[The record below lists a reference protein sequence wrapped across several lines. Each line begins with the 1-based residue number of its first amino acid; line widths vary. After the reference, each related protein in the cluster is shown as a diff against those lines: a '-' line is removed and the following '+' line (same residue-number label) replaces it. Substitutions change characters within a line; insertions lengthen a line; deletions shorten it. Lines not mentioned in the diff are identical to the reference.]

1 MRISSLAERSGVPL
15 ATVKYYLREGLLP
28 PGRATSATQA
38 QYDEGHLH
46 RLALIRALTDVV
58 GLSVAR
64 TRTVLDLIDSSPD
77 DLFATLGQAVAALP
91 PYVEEQEEGHPRAR
105 AAIEALGW
113 VYDPHYPAVAQLERA
128 LAAAESVGMPIEEQR
143 LLGYGEHVRAIARI
157 DIAGVPR
164 DDPGAAVE
172 HAVLG
177 TAIVEPV
184 LAALRRLAHQDVSS
198 VELGHRPGPPSD
210 GGDAGR

>member
-1 MRISSLAERSGVPL
+1 VRISALVERSGVPL
-15 ATVKYYLREGLLP
+15 ATVKFYLREGLLP

-64 TRTVLDLIDSSPD
+64 TRTVLELIDSPPE
-77 DLFATLGQAVAALP
+77 DLFTALGRAVAVLP
-91 PYVEEQEEGHPRAR
+91 PHVEEQAEGHPRAR
-105 AAIEALGW
+105 AAIDALGW
-113 VYDPHYPAVAQLERA
+113 VYDPDYPAVDQLERA

-143 LLGYGEHVRAIARI
+143 LLGYGEHVRAIAQI
-157 DIAGVPR
+157 DIAGVTR

-198 VELGHRPGPPSD
+198 VELGHRQERPSD
-210 GGDAGR
+210 GENV

>member
-1 MRISSLAERSGVPL
+1 MRISALVEQSGVPL

-64 TRTVLDLIDSSPD
+64 TRTVLELIDSPPE
-77 DLFATLGQAVAALP
+77 DLFTALGRAVAVLP
-91 PYVEEQEEGHPRAR
+91 PHVEEQAQGHPRAR

-113 VYDPHYPAVAQLERA
+113 VYDPYYPAVDQLERA
-128 LAAAESVGMPIEEQR
+128 LAAAESVGMPIGEER

-157 DIAGVPR
+157 DIAGVPVGN
-164 DDPGAAVE
+164 PGAAVE
-172 HAVLG
+172 HTVLG
-177 TAIVEPV
+177 TAMVEPV

-198 VELGHRPGPPSD
+198 VELGRRQGPPS
-210 GGDAGR
+210 GGENV

>member
-91 PYVEEQEEGHPRAR
+91 PYVEECEEGHPRAR

-198 VELGHRPGPPSD
+198 VELGHRQGPPSG